1 MANMN
6 KEIIGYQIYSDTT
19 MPSGIF
25 SFMVFR
31 DYFKAIDY
39 IVDQHLERYG
49 FKPHPVI
56 GDINKIISKNI
67 Q

>member
-31 DYFKAIDY
+31 DYYKATDY
-39 IVDQHLERYG
+39 IADQHLERYG
-49 FKPHPVI
+49 FKPHPVYN
-56 GDINKIISKNI
+56 GDIENPTFI
-67 Q
+67 